1 MKVRDVIMRKK
12 IVILGSTGSIGQQT
26 LEVIRKYSNEFEV
39 VGLSG
44 WENTTFLKEQIK
56 LFKPKIAVVKN
67 EYIAKRLKK
76 ELNNLNKIEISWG
89 LNGLVK
95 ISTLEEANIIVI
107 AITGIASLIPTFEAV
122 KRGKNIALSSKEA
135 MVVAGELLIKE
146 AKLSN
151 AKIIPIDSEHSA
163 ILQCLKNEQ
172 KDRVEK
178 IILTASG
185 GALYNLTEAALKSV
199 SIEEALDHPTW
210 KMGKKVT
217 IDSATLM
224 NKGLEVIE
232 AKWFFGIPA
241 KKIEIVIHPQSYVH
255 SMVQFTDGTI
265 LAQIG
270 EHDMRIPIQY
280 ALFYPN
286 RTINNFS
293 RLDLTKI
300 GQLTFKKAN
309 FDKFPCI
316 KLAYRAVELGGTM
329 PAVLNGANEIAV
341 NAFLNSKINFSAI
354 SLIIQNTM
362 KEHKP
367 KQNPNLNDILDAD
380 YWARER
386 ALNFCM
392 TIKNSNK

>member
-1 MKVRDVIMRKK
+1 MRKK

-26 LEVIRKYSNEFEV
+26 LEVIQKHTNEFEV

-44 WENTTFLKEQIK
+44 WENIRLLKEQIRF
-56 LFKPKIAVVKN
+56 FKPKIVVVKN
-67 EYIAKRLKK
+67 GDVAKRLKR
-76 ELNNLNKIEISWG
+76 ELDNLNNVKILWGTDGLIEIS
-89 LNGLVK
+89 
-95 ISTLEEANIIVI
+95 ILEEVDVTVV

-122 KRGKNIALSSKEA
+122 KKGKKVALASKEA

-172 KDRVEK
+172 KDSVEK

-185 GALYNLTEAALKSV
+185 GALYNFTETALKNVSV
-199 SIEEALDHPTW
+199 EDALNHPTW
-210 KMGKKVT
+210 KMGNKVT

-232 AKWFFGIPA
+232 AKWFFDIPA
-241 KKIEIVIHPQSYVH
+241 NKIEIVIHPQSYVQ
-255 SMVQFTDGTI
+255 SMVQFIDGTI
-265 LAQIG
+265 IAQIG
-270 EHDMRIPIQY
+270 EHDMKVPIQY

-286 RTINNFS
+286 RISNNFS
-293 RLDLTKI
+293 RLELTKV
-300 GQLTFKKAN
+300 GQLTFKKPN
-309 FDKFPCI
+309 FNKFPCI
-316 KLAYRAVELGGTM
+316 NLAYHAIGTGGTM

-341 NAFLNSKINFSAI
+341 NAFLNSKISFSAI
-354 SLIIQNTM
+354 PLIIQNTM

-367 KQNPNLNDILDAD
+367 KYNPNINDILDAD

-386 ALNFCM
+386 ALNFCI
-392 TIKNSNK
+392 TKN

>member
-1 MKVRDVIMRKK
+1 MRKK

-26 LEVIRKYSNEFEV
+26 LEVIRKFSNEFEV

-44 WENTTFLKEQIK
+44 WENTDFLKEQISF
-56 LFKPKIAVVKN
+56 FKPKIAVVKN
-67 EYIAKRLKK
+67 EYIAKKLKK
-76 ELNNLNKIEISWG
+76 DLNKLSGIKILWG
-89 LNGLVK
+89 TDGLIR
-95 ISTLEEANIIVI
+95 ISTLEVADIIVV

-122 KRGKNIALSSKEA
+122 KRGKNIALASKEA
-135 MVVAGELLIKE
+135 LVVAGELLVKE
-146 AKLSN
+146 AKLRN
-151 AKIIPIDSEHSA
+151 AKILPIDSEHSA

-172 KDRVEK
+172 KDSVEK

-185 GALYNLTEAALKSV
+185 GALYNLTGTALENVSV
-199 SIEEALDHPTW
+199 EDALDHPTW
-210 KMGKKVT
+210 KMGEKVT

-232 AKWFFGIPA
+232 AKWFFNIPA
-241 KKIEIVIHPQSYVH
+241 NKIEVVIHPQSYVH
-255 SMVQFTDGTI
+255 SMVQFIDGTI

-286 RTINNFS
+286 RTVNSFP

-300 GQLTFKKAN
+300 GQLTFKKVN

-316 KLAYRAVELGGTM
+316 KLAYKALELGGTM

-341 NAFLNSKINFSAI
+341 NAFLNNKINFLAI
-354 SLIIQNTM
+354 PIIIKNTM

-367 KQNPNLNDILDAD
+367 KYNPNIDDILDAD
-380 YWARER
+380 YWAREK
-386 ALNFCM
+386 ALNFC
-392 TIKNSNK
+392 TNLKISNK

>member
-1 MKVRDVIMRKK
+1 MRKK

-44 WENTTFLKEQIK
+44 WENTTFLKEQIS
-56 LFKPKIAVVKN
+56 LFRPKVAVVKN
-67 EYIAKRLKK
+67 EYIARKLKK
-76 ELNNLNKIEISWG
+76 DLDNSSDIKLLWG
-89 LNGLVK
+89 TEGLIK
-95 ISTLEEANIIVI
+95 ISTLEEADIIVV

-122 KRGKNIALSSKEA
+122 KKGKKIALASKEA
-135 MVVAGELLIKE
+135 MVVAGELLVNE
-146 AKLSN
+146 AKLRN
-151 AKIIPIDSEHSA
+151 AKILPIDSEHSA
-163 ILQCLKNEQ
+163 ILQCLNNEQ
-172 KDRVEK
+172 KNCVEK

-185 GALYNLTEAALKSV
+185 GALYDFTETALKNV
-199 SIEEALDHPTW
+199 SIEDALNHPTW

-232 AKWFFGIPA
+232 AKWFFNIPVN
-241 KKIEIVIHPQSYVH
+241 KIEIIIHPQSYVH
-255 SMVQFTDGTI
+255 SMVQFIDGTI
-265 LAQIG
+265 LAQIS
-270 EHDMRIPIQY
+270 EHDMKIPIQY

-293 RLDLTKI
+293 RLELTKI
-300 GQLTFKKAN
+300 GQLTFKKPN
-309 FDKFPCI
+309 FNKFPCI
-316 KLAYRAVELGGTM
+316 KLAYQALEIGGTM

-341 NAFLNSKINFSAI
+341 NAFLNSQISFSAI
-354 SLIIQNTM
+354 PLIIQNTM

-367 KQNPNLNDILDAD
+367 KYNPNISDILDAD

-386 ALNFCM
+386 ALNFCIN
-392 TIKNSNK
+392 IK

>member
-1 MKVRDVIMRKK
+1 MRKK
-12 IVILGSTGSIGQQT
+12 VAILGSTGSIGQQT

-44 WENTTFLKEQIK
+44 WENTASLKEQIS
-56 LFKPKIAVVKN
+56 LFRPKVAVVKN
-67 EYIAKRLKK
+67 EYTVRKLKK
-76 ELNNLNKIEISWG
+76 DLDNSSDIKLLWG
-89 LNGLVK
+89 TEGLVK
-95 ISTLEEANIIVI
+95 ISTLEEADIIVV

-122 KRGKNIALSSKEA
+122 KKGKKIALASKEA
-135 MVVAGELLIKE
+135 MVAAGELLVNE
-146 AKLSN
+146 AKLRN
-151 AKIIPIDSEHSA
+151 AKILPIDSEHSA

-172 KDRVEK
+172 KDCIEK

-185 GALYNLTEAALKSV
+185 GALYDFTETALKNV
-199 SIEEALDHPTW
+199 SIEDALNHPTW

-232 AKWFFGIPA
+232 AKWFFNIPVN
-241 KKIEIVIHPQSYVH
+241 KIEIVIHPQSYIH
-255 SMVQFTDGTI
+255 SMVQFIDGTI
-265 LAQIG
+265 LAQIS
-270 EHDMRIPIQY
+270 EHDMKIPIQY

-293 RLDLTKI
+293 RLELTKI
-300 GQLTFKKAN
+300 GQLTFKKPN
-309 FDKFPCI
+309 FNKFPCI
-316 KLAYRAVELGGTM
+316 KLAYQALEIGGTM

-341 NAFLNSKINFSAI
+341 NAFLDSQISFSAI
-354 SLIIQNTM
+354 PLIIQNTM

-367 KQNPNLNDILDAD
+367 KYNPNISDILDAD

-386 ALNFCM
+386 ALGFC
-392 TIKNSNK
+392 ILE

>member
-1 MKVRDVIMRKK
+1 MRKK

-26 LEVIRKYSNEFEV
+26 LEVIRKFSNEFEV

-44 WENTTFLKEQIK
+44 WENTDFLKEQISF
-56 LFKPKIAVVKN
+56 FKPKIAVVKN
-67 EYIAKRLKK
+67 EYSAKKLKK
-76 ELNNLNKIEISWG
+76 DLNKLSGTKILWG
-89 LNGLVK
+89 TDGLIR
-95 ISTLEEANIIVI
+95 ISTLEVADIIVV

-122 KRGKNIALSSKEA
+122 KRGKNIALASKEA
-135 MVVAGELLIKE
+135 LVVAGELLVKE
-146 AKLSN
+146 AKLRN
-151 AKIIPIDSEHSA
+151 AKILPIDSEHSA

-172 KDRVEK
+172 KDSVEK

-185 GALYNLTEAALKSV
+185 GALYNLTGTALENVSV
-199 SIEEALDHPTW
+199 EDALDHPTW

-232 AKWFFGIPA
+232 AKWFFNIPA
-241 KKIEIVIHPQSYVH
+241 NKIEVVIHPQSYVH
-255 SMVQFTDGTI
+255 SMVQFIDGTI

-286 RTINNFS
+286 RTVNSFP

-316 KLAYRAVELGGTM
+316 KLAYKALELGGTM

-341 NAFLNSKINFSAI
+341 NAFLNNKINFLAI
-354 SLIIQNTM
+354 PIIIQNTM

-367 KQNPNLNDILDAD
+367 KYNPNIDDILDAD
-380 YWARER
+380 YWAREK
-386 ALNFCM
+386 ALNFC
-392 TIKNSNK
+392 KNLKISNK

>member
-1 MKVRDVIMRKK
+1 MRKK

-26 LEVIRKYSNEFEV
+26 LEVLRKHSNEFEV

-44 WENTTFLKEQIK
+44 WENTTFLKEQISF
-56 LFKPKIAVVKN
+56 FKPKIAVVKN
-67 EYIAKRLKK
+67 EYIARRLKK
-76 ELNNLNKIEISWG
+76 QLNNLDNIEILWG
-89 LNGLVK
+89 TNGLVK

-122 KRGKNIALSSKEA
+122 KKGKKIALASKEA
-135 MVVAGELLIKE
+135 MVVAGELLVKE
-146 AKLSN
+146 ARLRN
-151 AKIIPIDSEHSA
+151 AKILPIDSEHSA

-172 KDRVEK
+172 KDCVEK
-178 IILTASG
+178 IIITASG
-185 GALYNLTEAALKSV
+185 GALYNLTENALKNV
-199 SIEEALDHPTW
+199 SIEEALNHPTW
-210 KMGKKVT
+210 KMGKKIT

-232 AKWFFGIPA
+232 AKWFFDIPPN
-241 KKIEIVIHPQSYVH
+241 KIEIVIHPQSYVH
-255 SMVQFTDGTI
+255 SMVQFIDGTI

-270 EHDMRIPIQY
+270 EHDMKIPIQY

-286 RTINNFS
+286 RIVNNFS
-293 RLDLTKI
+293 RLELTKV
-300 GQLTFKKAN
+300 GQLTFKKPN
-309 FDKFPCI
+309 FNKFPCI
-316 KLAYRAVELGGTM
+316 KLAYKALELGGTM

-341 NAFLNSKINFSAI
+341 NAFLDNKISFSAI
-354 SLIIQNTM
+354 PLIIQNTM

-367 KQNPNLNDILDAD
+367 KQNPNINDILDAD

-392 TIKNSNK
+392 NIKTVISNK

>member
-1 MKVRDVIMRKK
+1 MRKK

-44 WENTTFLKEQIK
+44 WENTTFLKEQISF
-56 LFKPKIAVVKN
+56 FKPKIAVVKN
-67 EYIAKRLKK
+67 EYTAKRLKK
-76 ELNNLNKIEISWG
+76 DLNNLNDIKILWG
-89 LNGLVK
+89 TDGLVK
-95 ISTLEEANIIVI
+95 ISILEEADIIVV

-122 KRGKNIALSSKEA
+122 KRGKNIALASKEA
-135 MVVAGELLIKE
+135 MVVAGELLVKE
-146 AKLSN
+146 AKLRN
-151 AKIIPIDSEHSA
+151 ATILPIDSEHSA

-172 KDRVEK
+172 KNSVEK

-185 GALYNLTEAALKSV
+185 GALYNLTETTLNNV
-199 SIEEALDHPTW
+199 SIEDALNHPTW

-232 AKWFFGIPA
+232 AKWFFNIPA
-241 KKIEIVIHPQSYVH
+241 NKIEIVIHPQSYVH
-255 SMVQFTDGTI
+255 SMVQFVDGTI

-270 EHDMRIPIQY
+270 EHDMKIPIQH

-286 RTINNFS
+286 RTTNNYP
-293 RLDLTKI
+293 RLELTKI
-300 GQLTFKKAN
+300 GQLTFKKPN
-309 FDKFPCI
+309 FNKFPCI
-316 KLAYRAVELGGTM
+316 KLAYQALELGGTM

-341 NAFLNSKINFSAI
+341 NAFLNSKISFSAI
-354 SLIIQNTM
+354 PLIIQNTM
-362 KEHKP
+362 KKHKP
-367 KQNPNLNDILDAD
+367 KYNPNINDILDAD

-386 ALNFCM
+386 ALDFC
-392 TIKNSNK
+392 TNAK

>member
-1 MKVRDVIMRKK
+1 MRKK

-26 LEVIRKYSNEFEV
+26 LEVIRKFSNEFEV

-44 WENTTFLKEQIK
+44 WENTDFLKEQISF
-56 LFKPKIAVVKN
+56 FKPKIAVVKN
-67 EYIAKRLKK
+67 EYSAKKLKK
-76 ELNNLNKIEISWG
+76 DLNKLSGTKILWG
-89 LNGLVK
+89 TDGLIR
-95 ISTLEEANIIVI
+95 ISTLEVADIIVV

-122 KRGKNIALSSKEA
+122 KRGKNIALASKEA
-135 MVVAGELLIKE
+135 LVVAGELLVKE
-146 AKLSN
+146 AKLRN
-151 AKIIPIDSEHSA
+151 AKILPIDSEHSA

-172 KDRVEK
+172 KDSVEK

-185 GALYNLTEAALKSV
+185 GALYNLTGTALENVSV
-199 SIEEALDHPTW
+199 EDALDHPTW

-232 AKWFFGIPA
+232 AKWFFNIPA
-241 KKIEIVIHPQSYVH
+241 NKIEVVIHPQSYVH
-255 SMVQFTDGTI
+255 SMVQFIDGTI

-286 RTINNFS
+286 RTVNSFP

-300 GQLTFKKAN
+300 GQLTFKKVN

-316 KLAYRAVELGGTM
+316 KLAYKALELGGTM

-341 NAFLNSKINFSAI
+341 NAFLNNKINFLAI
-354 SLIIQNTM
+354 PIIIQNTM

-367 KQNPNLNDILDAD
+367 KYNPNIDDILDAD
-380 YWARER
+380 YWAREK
-386 ALNFCM
+386 ALNFC
-392 TIKNSNK
+392 TNLKISNK

>member
-1 MKVRDVIMRKK
+1 MRKK

-39 VGLSG
+39 VALSG
-44 WENTTFLKEQIK
+44 WENTNFLKEQISF
-56 LFKPKIAVVKN
+56 FKPKIAVVKD
-67 EYIAKRLKK
+67 EYIAGNLKK
-76 ELNNLNKIEISWG
+76 DLNKQNNIKILWG
-89 LNGLVK
+89 TSGLVN
-95 ISTLEEANIIVI
+95 ISTLEEADIIVV

-122 KRGKNIALSSKEA
+122 KKGKRVALASKEA
-135 MVVAGELLIKE
+135 MVVAGELLVKE
-146 AKLSN
+146 AKSTN

-172 KDRVEK
+172 KDCVEK

-185 GALYNLTEAALKSV
+185 GALYDLTETALKDI
-199 SIEEALDHPTW
+199 SIEDALNHPTW

-232 AKWFFGIPA
+232 AKWFFNIPA

-255 SMVQFTDGTI
+255 SMVQFVDGNI
-265 LAQIG
+265 LAQIS
-270 EHDMRIPIQY
+270 EHDMKIPIQY

-293 RLDLTKI
+293 RLELTKI
-300 GQLTFKKAN
+300 GQLTFKKPN
-309 FDKFPCI
+309 FNKFPCI
-316 KLAYRAVELGGTM
+316 KLAYQALEIGGTM

-341 NAFLNSKINFSAI
+341 NAFLNSQINFLTI
-354 SLIIQNTM
+354 PQIIQNTM

-367 KQNPNLNDILDAD
+367 KYNPNISDILDVD
-380 YWARER
+380 CWARER
-386 ALNFCM
+386 ALNFCE
-392 TIKNSNK
+392 NKK

>member
-1 MKVRDVIMRKK
+1 MRKK

-56 LFKPKIAVVKN
+56 FFKPKIAVVKN

-76 ELNNLNKIEISWG
+76 ELNNLDNIEISWG
-89 LNGLVK
+89 TNGLVK
-95 ISTLEEANIIVI
+95 ISTLEEANIIVV

-122 KRGKNIALSSKEA
+122 KLGKNIALASKEA
-135 MVVAGELLIKE
+135 MVVAGELLVKE
-146 AKLSN
+146 AKLRN
-151 AKIIPIDSEHSA
+151 AKILPIDSEHSA

-172 KDRVEK
+172 KDSVEK

-185 GALYNLTEAALKSV
+185 GALYNLTETALKNISV
-199 SIEEALDHPTW
+199 EEALNHPTW

-232 AKWFFGIPA
+232 AKWFFNVPA
-241 KKIEIVIHPQSYVH
+241 NKIEIVIHPQSYVH
-255 SMVQFTDGTI
+255 SMVQFIDGTI

-270 EHDMRIPIQY
+270 DHDMRVPIQY

-286 RTINNFS
+286 KTINNFP

-300 GQLTFKKAN
+300 GQLTFKKVN

-316 KLAYRAVELGGTM
+316 KLAYKALELGGTM

-341 NAFLNSKINFSAI
+341 NAFLNNKISFSLI
-354 SLIIQNTM
+354 PVIIQNTM

-367 KQNPNLNDILDAD
+367 KYNPNINDILDAD
-380 YWARER
+380 YWAREK

-392 TIKNSNK
+392 NIKNSNK

>member
-1 MKVRDVIMRKK
+1 VKKK

-44 WENTTFLKEQIK
+44 WENTTFLKEQISF
-56 LFKPKIAVVKN
+56 FKPKIAVVKN
-67 EYIAKRLKK
+67 EYIARKLRKDLDNSIDIK
-76 ELNNLNKIEISWG
+76 LLWG
-89 LNGLVK
+89 TEGLIK
-95 ISTLEEANIIVI
+95 ISTLEEADIIVV

-122 KRGKNIALSSKEA
+122 KKGKKIALASKEA
-135 MVVAGELLIKE
+135 MVVAGELLVKE
-146 AKLSN
+146 AKLRN
-151 AKIIPIDSEHSA
+151 AKILPIDSEHSA

-172 KDRVEK
+172 KDCVEK

-185 GALYNLTEAALKSV
+185 GALYNLTESSLKNV
-199 SIEEALDHPTW
+199 SIEDALNHPTW

-232 AKWFFGIPA
+232 AKWFFNIPA
-241 KKIEIVIHPQSYVH
+241 NKIEILIHPQSYVH
-255 SMVQFTDGTI
+255 SMVQFIDGTI

-270 EHDMRIPIQY
+270 DHDMRIPIQY

-293 RLDLTKI
+293 RLELSKV
-300 GQLTFKKAN
+300 GQLTFKKPN

-316 KLAYRAVELGGTM
+316 KLAYQALELGGTM

-341 NAFLNSKINFSAI
+341 DAFLNSKISFSEI
-354 SLIIQNTM
+354 PIIIQNTM
-362 KEHKP
+362 KEHEP
-367 KQNPNLNDILDAD
+367 KYNPNISDILDAD

-386 ALNFCM
+386 ALNFCIN
-392 TIKNSNK
+392 TK

>member
-1 MKVRDVIMRKK
+1 MRKK
-12 IVILGSTGSIGQQT
+12 IVILGSTGSIGKQT
-26 LEVIRKYSNEFEV
+26 LDIIQKYSNEFEV

-44 WENTTFLKEQIK
+44 WENTTFLKEQIS
-56 LFKPKIAVVKN
+56 LFRPKIAVVKN
-67 EYIAKRLKK
+67 EYIARKLKK
-76 ELNNLNKIEISWG
+76 DLDNSSDIKLLWG
-89 LNGLVK
+89 TEGLII
-95 ISTLEEANIIVI
+95 ISTLEEVDIIVV

-122 KRGKNIALSSKEA
+122 KKGKKIALASKEA
-135 MVVAGELLIKE
+135 MVVAGELLVNE
-146 AKLSN
+146 AKLRN
-151 AKIIPIDSEHSA
+151 AKILPIDSEHSA

-172 KDRVEK
+172 KDCVEK

-185 GALYNLTEAALKSV
+185 GALYNLTESSLKNV
-199 SIEEALDHPTW
+199 SIEDALNHPTW

-232 AKWFFGIPA
+232 AKWFFNIPA
-241 KKIEIVIHPQSYVH
+241 NKIEIVIHPQSYIH
-255 SMVQFTDGTI
+255 SMVQFIDGTI
-265 LAQIG
+265 LAQIS

-286 RTINNFS
+286 RIINNFS
-293 RLDLTKI
+293 RLELSKV
-300 GQLTFKKAN
+300 GQLTFKKPN

-316 KLAYRAVELGGTM
+316 KLAYQALELGGTM

-341 NAFLNSKINFSAI
+341 NAFLNSKISFSEI
-354 SLIIQNTM
+354 PIIIQNTM

-367 KQNPNLNDILDAD
+367 KYNPNISDILDAD

-386 ALNFCM
+386 ALNFC
-392 TIKNSNK
+392 INN

>member
-1 MKVRDVIMRKK
+1 MRKK

-26 LEVIRKYSNEFEV
+26 LEVIQKFSNEFEV

-44 WENTTFLKEQIK
+44 WENTKLLQEQIGF
-56 LFKPKIAVVKN
+56 FKPKITVVKN
-67 EYIAKRLKK
+67 EAIAGKLKK
-76 ELNNLNKIEISWG
+76 DLNRQNNIKILWG
-89 LNGLVK
+89 TNGL
-95 ISTLEEANIIVI
+95 INIATLEEADIIVV
-107 AITGIASLIPTFEAV
+107 AITGMASLIPTFEAV
-122 KRGKNIALSSKEA
+122 KRGKRIALSSKEA
-135 MVVAGELLIKE
+135 MVVGGELLVKE
-146 AKLSN
+146 AISKN
-151 AKIIPIDSEHSA
+151 TKIIPIDSEHSA
-163 ILQCLKNEQ
+163 ILQCLKNEK
-172 KDRVEK
+172 KDCVEK

-185 GALYNLTEAALKSV
+185 GALYNFTENALEDV
-199 SIEEALDHPTW
+199 TVEDALNHPTW

-232 AKWFFGIPA
+232 AKWFFNIPA
-241 KKIEIVIHPQSYVH
+241 NKIEIVIHPQSYVH
-255 SMVQFTDGTI
+255 SMVQFIDGTI

-270 EHDMRIPIQY
+270 DHDMRIPIQY

-293 RLDLTKI
+293 RLELSKV
-300 GQLTFKKAN
+300 GQLTFKKPN

-316 KLAYRAVELGGTM
+316 KLAYQALELGGTM

-341 NAFLNSKINFSAI
+341 NAFLNSKISFSVI
-354 SLIIQNTM
+354 PIIIQNTM

-367 KQNPNLNDILDAD
+367 KYNPNINDILDAD
-380 YWARER
+380 YWAREK

-392 TIKNSNK
+392 NIKNSNK

>member
-1 MKVRDVIMRKK
+1 MKKK

-44 WENTTFLKEQIK
+44 WENTTFLKEQISF
-56 LFKPKIAVVKN
+56 FKPKIAVVKN
-67 EYIAKRLKK
+67 EYIARKLRKDLDNSIDIK
-76 ELNNLNKIEISWG
+76 LLWG
-89 LNGLVK
+89 TEGLIK
-95 ISTLEEANIIVI
+95 ISTLEEADIIVV

-122 KRGKNIALSSKEA
+122 KRGKKIALASKEA
-135 MVVAGELLIKE
+135 MVVAGELLVKE
-146 AKLSN
+146 ARLRN
-151 AKIIPIDSEHSA
+151 AKILPIDSEHSA

-172 KDRVEK
+172 KDCVEK

-185 GALYNLTEAALKSV
+185 GALYNLTESSLKNV
-199 SIEEALDHPTW
+199 SIEDALNHPTW

-232 AKWFFGIPA
+232 AKWFFNIPA
-241 KKIEIVIHPQSYVH
+241 NKIEILIHPQSYVH
-255 SMVQFTDGTI
+255 SMVQFIDGTI

-270 EHDMRIPIQY
+270 DHDMRIPIQY

-293 RLDLTKI
+293 RLELSKV
-300 GQLTFKKAN
+300 GQLTFKKPN

-316 KLAYRAVELGGTM
+316 KLAYQALELGGTM

-341 NAFLNSKINFSAI
+341 DAFLNSKISFSEI
-354 SLIIQNTM
+354 PIIIQNTM
-362 KEHKP
+362 KEHEP
-367 KQNPNLNDILDAD
+367 KYNPNISDILDAD

-386 ALNFCM
+386 ALNFCIN
-392 TIKNSNK
+392 TK

>member
-1 MKVRDVIMRKK
+1 MRKK

-26 LEVIRKYSNEFEV
+26 LEVIRKFSSEFEV

-44 WENTTFLKEQIK
+44 WENTAFLKEQINF
-56 LFKPKIAVVKN
+56 FKPKIAVVKN
-67 EYIAKRLKK
+67 EYTAKKLKK
-76 ELNNLNKIEISWG
+76 NLNNLNDTKILWG
-89 LNGLVK
+89 TDGLIK
-95 ISTLEEANIIVI
+95 ISILEEADIIVV
-107 AITGIASLIPTFEAV
+107 AITGIASLIPTYEAV
-122 KRGKNIALSSKEA
+122 KRGKNIALASKEA
-135 MVVAGELLIKE
+135 LVVAGELLVKE
-146 AKLSN
+146 AKLRN
-151 AKIIPIDSEHSA
+151 AKILPIDSEHSA

-172 KDRVEK
+172 KDSVDK

-185 GALYNLTEAALKSV
+185 GALYNLTETALKNV
-199 SIEEALDHPTW
+199 TVEDALDHPTW

-232 AKWFFGIPA
+232 AKWFFNVPA
-241 KKIEIVIHPQSYVH
+241 NKIEIVIHPQSYVH
-255 SMVQFTDGTI
+255 SMVQFVDGTI

-286 RTINNFS
+286 RTINKFP

-300 GQLTFKKAN
+300 GQLTFKKVN
-309 FDKFPCI
+309 FNKFPCI
-316 KLAYRAVELGGTM
+316 KLAYKALELGGTM

-341 NAFLNSKINFSAI
+341 NAFLNSKISFSVI
-354 SLIIQNTM
+354 PLVIQNTM
-362 KEHKP
+362 KEHKS
-367 KQNPNLNDILDAD
+367 KFNPDISDILNAD

-392 TIKNSNK
+392 NIKNSDK

>member
-1 MKVRDVIMRKK
+1 MKVRDLIMRKK

-26 LEVIRKYSNEFEV
+26 LEVIRKFSNEFEV

-44 WENTTFLKEQIK
+44 WENTDFLKEQISF
-56 LFKPKIAVVKN
+56 FKPKIAVVKN
-67 EYIAKRLKK
+67 EYTAKKLKK
-76 ELNNLNKIEISWG
+76 DLNK
-89 LNGLVK
+89 LNGTKILWGTDGLIR
-95 ISTLEEANIIVI
+95 ISTLEEADIIVV

-122 KRGKNIALSSKEA
+122 KRGKNIALASKEA
-135 MVVAGELLIKE
+135 LVVAGELLVKE
-146 AKLSN
+146 AKLRN
-151 AKIIPIDSEHSA
+151 AKILPIDSEHSA

-172 KDRVEK
+172 KDSVEK

-185 GALYNLTEAALKSV
+185 GALYNLTETALENVSV
-199 SIEEALDHPTW
+199 EDALDHPTW

-232 AKWFFGIPA
+232 AKWFFNVPA
-241 KKIEIVIHPQSYVH
+241 NKIEVVIHPQSYVH

-286 RTINNFS
+286 RTANNFP

-316 KLAYRAVELGGTM
+316 KLAYKALELGGTM

-341 NAFLNSKINFSAI
+341 NAFLNSKINFLAI
-354 SLIIQNTM
+354 PIIIQNTM

-367 KQNPNLNDILDAD
+367 KYNPNINDILDAD
-380 YWARER
+380 YWAREK

-392 TIKNSNK
+392 NNK